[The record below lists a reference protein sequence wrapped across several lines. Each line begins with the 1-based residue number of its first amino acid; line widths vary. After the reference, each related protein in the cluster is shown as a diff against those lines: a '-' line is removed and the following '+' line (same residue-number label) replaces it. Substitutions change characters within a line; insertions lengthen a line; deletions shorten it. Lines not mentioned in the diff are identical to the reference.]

1 MAPPTRPRRFET
13 ESPRLGRS
21 PCPRDVSQRLLRDR
35 RVFRLEPLGTHRFR
49 TASTPGSC
57 AASTARTT
65 TCPWD
70 APRSHRARASRRR
83 RSAPPSHPHARSSVQ
98 TLSDGMFCIVLSDG
112 RFRRTSRTASLSG
125 AREPNDSRRDV
136 RPRHRGVAA
145 SSRDL
150 RQRRHPERNPR
161 VGRLGLGQAGES
173 PARERAM
180 LRPDDARHRG
190 RVAHRSVAHGR
201 EASRARR
208 RVAHRVQLRERHAR
222 RRLGQALWAPGSERG
237 RARGATNEA
246 WAATFP
252 RARRRRVRQARQRAS
267 GLLNILIA
275 RPVIGAFNATRSVL
289 YLYVYHNY
297 GYESE
302 GGRLSPHTRA
312 RRDVPFLIMT
322 SRKRFRRKKS
332 VSSLPT
338 FF

>member
-13 ESPRLGRS
+13 ESPRSGRS
-21 PCPRDVSQRLLRDR
+21 PCPRDVSPGRIHDR

-57 AASTARTT
+57 AASTKRTT

-98 TLSDGMFCIVLSDG
+98 TLSDGTCFVSCSATDVFVG
-112 RFRRTSRTASLSG
+112 RRKTASLSG
-125 AREPNDSRRDV
+125 AREPRDSRRDV

-267 GLLNILIA
+267 GLLNIL
-275 RPVIGAFNATRSVL
+275 S
-289 YLYVYHNY
+289 
-297 GYESE
+297 
-302 GGRLSPHTRA
+302 
-312 RRDVPFLIMT
+312 RRDLG
-322 SRKRFRRKKS
+322 RRYTRT
-332 VSSLPT
+332 L
-338 FF
+338 